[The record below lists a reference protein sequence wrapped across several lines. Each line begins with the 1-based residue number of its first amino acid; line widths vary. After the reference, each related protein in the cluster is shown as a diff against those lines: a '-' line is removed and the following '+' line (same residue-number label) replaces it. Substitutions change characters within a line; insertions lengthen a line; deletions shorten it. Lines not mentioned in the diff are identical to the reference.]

1 MNFIDLKSQYA
12 ILGDGI
18 RGRINAVLDHGQYVL
33 GPEVYELEEK
43 LASYN
48 GVRHCVSCSSGTDAL
63 LMALMAKGIGPKDA
77 VFVPSLTFIAT
88 AEVVSML
95 GATPIF
101 VDIDKETFNMCPVD
115 LRKKVEKIEDML
127 WLTSKCVIPVD
138 LFGLPTSEEISSVA
152 FDHGLFVL
160 KDCAQS
166 FGASISGA
174 KSCSLGHASTTSF
187 YPAKPL
193 GCYGDGGAVFTDDD
207 SLAEELVSIRNHG
220 ASKEHV
226 YFHNRV
232 GINGRL
238 DTIQAA
244 VLLEKLKIFDAENER
259 RQKIARLYSEQLGKQ
274 FTLQRVPDNYESS
287 WAQFSVLAS
296 IHDERDNCLNAL
308 KENSIPSAIHYP
320 LPLHKQEVF
329 KLLRGEAPIAESHS
343 SRIFS
348 LPMNP
353 YLSDSEVGRVCDVLN
368 DNSTALGI
376 KQ

>member
-18 RGRINAVLDHGQYVL
+18 RNRINTVLDHGQYVL
-33 GPEVYELEEK
+33 GPEVYELEEE

-48 GVRHCVSCSSGTDAL
+48 GVKHCVSCSSGTDAL

-88 AEVVSML
+88 AEVVSLL

-101 VDIDKETFNMCPVD
+101 VDIDKETFNMCPID
-115 LRKKVEKIEDML
+115 LRKKVESIENML
-127 WLTSKCVIPVD
+127 WLTSRCVIPVD
-138 LFGLPTSEEISSVA
+138 LFGLPTDEEISGVA

-166 FGASISGA
+166 FGASVSGV

-226 YFHNRV
+226 YLHNRV

-259 RQKIARLYSEQLGKQ
+259 RQEVAGLYTERLGKQ
-274 FTLQRVPDNYESS
+274 FTLQKVPRGYVSS
-287 WAQFSVLAS
+287 WAQFSILAS
-296 IHDERDNCLNAL
+296 IHNERDNFLDAL

-320 LPLHKQEVF
+320 LPLHKQNVF
-329 KLLRGEAPIAESHS
+329 KLLRGEAPVAESHS
-343 SRIFS
+343 TRIFS
-348 LPMNP
+348 LPMSP
-353 YLSDSEVGRVCDVLN
+353 YLSDSEVDRVCDVLN
-368 DNSTALGI
+368 DNSTANHKI
-376 KQ
+376 